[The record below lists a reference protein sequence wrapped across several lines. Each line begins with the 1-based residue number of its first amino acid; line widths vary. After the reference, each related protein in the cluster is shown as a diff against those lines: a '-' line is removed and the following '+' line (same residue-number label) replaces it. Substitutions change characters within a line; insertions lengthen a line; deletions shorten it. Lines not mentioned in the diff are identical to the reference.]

1 MRPWPWLPLVA
12 LALGACDDGLGS
24 RPVLRTHAEQ
34 ILFTGAYRFVPVPYP
49 DSGTAV
55 LDLAHD
61 RFSMRLMGGG
71 AWAIGDSGSL
81 GPQTPWHAD
90 SVAYWSPKDLGSVAQ
105 IYIAPDETVLMLLP
119 AAGQVSEV
127 VFGP

>member
-1 MRPWPWLPLVA
+1 ML
-12 LALGACDDGLGS
+12 
-24 RPVLRTHAEQ
+24 
-34 ILFTGAYRFVPVPYP
+34 TGAYRFEPVTYP

-61 RFSMRLMGGG
+61 RFSMRLMDGG
-71 AWAIGDSGSL
+71 ASAPWAIGDSGSL

-90 SVAYWSPKDLGSVAQ
+90 SVAYWSPKDLGWVAQ

-119 AAGQVSEV
+119 TTGQVSEV